1 MPRGYKATL
10 PMVHSY
16 AYEAEDGTRAQIFVN
31 PFDDMIVCKVGER
44 LVEVPALDAT
54 LIQLD

>member
-1 MPRGYKATL
+1 
-10 PMVHSY
+10 MVHSY